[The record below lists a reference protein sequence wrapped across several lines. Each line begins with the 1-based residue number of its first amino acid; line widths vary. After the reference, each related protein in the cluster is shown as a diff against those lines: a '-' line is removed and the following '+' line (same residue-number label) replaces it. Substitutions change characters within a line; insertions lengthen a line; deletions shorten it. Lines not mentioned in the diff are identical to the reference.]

1 MNFQEGPVADNGLLE
16 SPQRCPEL
24 LPPGWLVGGHLQ
36 TIVPALF
43 GGRLLGSPPAFA
55 RERWTTPDGDFID
68 LDWQRLPNQATQVPL
83 VVRARHVPQG
93 PLAALAPHAP
103 EPAPLLVLFHGLEG
117 SSRSPYAQAFAQ
129 VAAARRWDYLVVHFR
144 GCSGSLNR
152 APRAYHSGDSPELDW
167 ILRRL
172 AGAPIGRSQI
182 MAVGI
187 SLGGNALMRWAGEQ
201 GAALPQAHP
210 ALRAVAA
217 ISSPLDL
224 AAAGKAIDQGIN
236 RWLYARHFLATM
248 TVKAKAKHDQFPGL
262 FAIDR
267 VRRAKTLRDFDDA
280 FTAPLHGYRDVDDYW
295 KRASAK
301 PVLDR
306 VAIPALLVNAQN
318 DPFVP
323 VESLPANAAVGRQT
337 TVWRPRLGGH
347 VGFPGRGT
355 GQAPEDHPRIDLMT
369 MPRAVGQWFSTYCD
383 GLGCAAGAGEV

>member
-1 MNFQEGPVADNGLLE
+1 MTQLRKRYMVNDRGIAMKRFRMDSL
-16 SPQRCPEL
+16 QRCPEL

-55 RERWTTPDGDFID
+55 RERWTTPDNDFID
-68 LDWQRLPNQATQVPL
+68 LDWQRLPDGAVHDPHTSDGP
-83 VVRARHVPQG
+83 RAPG
-93 PLAALAPHAP
+93 
-103 EPAPLLVLFHGLEG
+103 PAPLLVLFHGLEG

-129 VAAARRWDYLVVHFR
+129 VAAAKRWDYLVVHFR
-144 GCSGSLNR
+144 GCSGSLNH
-152 APRAYHSGDSPELDW
+152 APRAYHSGDSPEIDW

-172 AGAPIGRSQI
+172 ASAPITRSQI

-201 GAALPQAHP
+201 GASLPESHR

-248 TVKAKAKHDQFPGL
+248 TAKAKAKHDQFPGL

-295 KRASAK
+295 ERASAK

-306 VAIPALLVNAQN
+306 VVVPALLVNAQN

-323 VESLPANAAVGRQT
+323 VESLPTKAAVARQT

-347 VGFPGRGT
+347 VGFPGCGDRQGSWP
-355 GQAPEDHPRIDLMT
+355 APTIDLMT
-369 MPRAVGQWFSTYCD
+369 MPWAVGQWFSTYCG
-383 GLGCAAGAGEV
+383 GLGCAGGVGEV

>member
-1 MNFQEGPVADNGLLE
+1 MNFRQGPLADDGLLDC
-16 SPQRCPEL
+16 PQL

-43 GGRLLGSPPAFA
+43 GSRLLGSAPAFT
-55 RERWTTPDGDFID
+55 RERWITPDDDFID
-68 LDWQRLPNQATQVPL
+68 LDWQRHPEAQAPK
-83 VVRARHVPQG
+83 
-93 PLAALAPHAP
+93 
-103 EPAPLLVLFHGLEG
+103 PLLVLFHGLEG

-129 VAAARRWDYLVVHFR
+129 VAAARQWDYVVVHFR

-152 APRAYHSGDSPELDW
+152 APRAYHSGDSAEIDW
-167 ILRRL
+167 IIRRL
-172 AGAPIGRSQI
+172 ASTPMTRSQI

-201 GAALPQAHP
+201 GASLPAAHP
-210 ALRAVAA
+210 SLRAVAA
-217 ISSPLDL
+217 VSSPLDL
-224 AAAGKAIDQGIN
+224 AAAGKAIDHGIN

-248 TVKAKAKHDQFPGL
+248 VTKAQAKHDQFPGL

-295 KRASAK
+295 ERASAK
-301 PVLDR
+301 PVLGR
-306 VAIPALLVNAQN
+306 VVIPTLLVNAYN

-323 VESLPANAAVGRQT
+323 VESLPTKEAVASCT

-347 VGFPGRGT
+347 VGFPGRAV
-355 GQAPEDHPRIDLMT
+355 GQGSRGQPTVDLLAL
-369 MPRAVGQWFSTYCD
+369 PRAVGQWFS
-383 GLGCAAGAGEV
+383 AAANRSDDDP

>member
-1 MNFQEGPVADNGLLE
+1 MNFQQGPAADNGLLE
-16 SPQRCPEL
+16 SPQRCPKL
-24 LPPGWLVGGHLQ
+24 RPPGWLVGGHLQ
-36 TIVPALF
+36 TIVPALV
-43 GGRLLGSPPAFA
+43 GGRLLGGAPAFT
-55 RERWTTPDGDFID
+55 RERWTTPDDDFID
-68 LDWQRLPNQATQVPL
+68 LDWQRLPSQAAQVPL
-83 VVRARHVPQG
+83 VVCARHVPQG
-93 PLAALAPHAP
+93 PLATLAPRAP

-117 SSRSPYAQAFAQ
+117 SSRSPYAQAYAQ
-129 VAAARRWDYLVVHFR
+129 VAAARGWDYVVVHFR

-152 APRAYHSGDSPELDW
+152 APRAYHSGDSPEIDW
-167 ILRRL
+167 ILNRL
-172 AGAPIGRSQI
+172 ADSAVSPKPRQQI
-182 MAVGI
+182 LAVGI

-248 TVKAKAKHDQFPGL
+248 TAKAQAKHDQFPGL
-262 FAIDR
+262 FDIVR

-306 VAIPALLVNAQN
+306 VVIPALLVNAQN

-323 VESLPANAAVGRQT
+323 AESLPANAVVGRQT

-347 VGFPGRGT
+347 VGFPGRGAGQGT
-355 GQAPEDHPRIDLMT
+355 GRPPTIDLMA
-369 MPRAVGQWFSTYCD
+369 MPWAVGQWLSVYC
-383 GLGCAAGAGEV
+383 GFG